1 MQDKCTL
8 IFTCTFIYEIHKQRI
23 DNKSIVERTEL
34 KLRVWLFSVNEEIF
48 SSFVCK
54 KIVKMLCMTRLSINV
69 FWVLILGYR
78 YNFLSF
84 FYFPILQHG
93 KGAWLLS
100 NSIDSLLV
108 FFFFINN
115 FFPHAVYIY
124 TGRFQQRGNQM
135 PAEFMVHLRSI
146 KWPEIFTS
154 QPESMLFDFVIN

>member
-1 MQDKCTL
+1 MKCINSVL
-8 IFTCTFIYEIHKQRI
+8 MI
-23 DNKSIVERTEL
+23 DLIVERTEL
-34 KLRVWLFSVNEEIF
+34 KLRVWLFPVIIVNEEIF

-54 KIVKMLCMTRLSINV
+54 KNSENV
-69 FWVLILGYR
+69 MYDQASYKYFLGF
-78 YNFLSF
+78 NFLAIIFF

-100 NSIDSLLV
+100 NSIVFLIV
-108 FFFFINN
+108 FFVFINN

-135 PAEFMVHLRSI
+135 PAEFTVHWRSI

-154 QPESMLFDFVIN
+154 QPESMLFDFVMN

>member
-1 MQDKCTL
+1 MIIFCKWGNIFFFCLQKNSENVMYDQAFYKCFL
-8 IFTCTFIYEIHKQRI
+8 GFNFGLP
-23 DNKSIVERTEL
+23 VL
-34 KLRVWLFSVNEEIF
+34 
-48 SSFVCK
+48 SF
-54 KIVKMLCMTRLSINV
+54 
-69 FWVLILGYR
+69 
-78 YNFLSF
+78 FLF

-108 FFFFINN
+108 FFVFINN